1 MDHILDKN
9 FIFNIWNNIM
19 KSLYNYIKEAEEIN
33 ISKSIDYNQFSELFL
48 FINKS
53 QSLMD
58 RLQSICD
65 TYRKKYNDSLS
76 SSSLKTSI
84 IFNRFIDDAIEEYN
98 KINYTNK
105 ISPNIGTK
113 QHLIDEIAAKMITK
127 INIEL
132 DKVIKPEDESNGN

>member
-1 MDHILDKN
+1 
-9 FIFNIWNNIM
+9 M

-48 FINKS
+48 FINNS

-76 SSSLKTSI
+76 GSSLKTSI
-84 IFNRFIDDAIEEYN
+84 IFNKFIDDAIEEYN

>member
-1 MDHILDKN
+1 
-9 FIFNIWNNIM
+9 M

-84 IFNRFIDDAIEEYN
+84 IFNIFIDDAIEEYN

>member
-1 MDHILDKN
+1 
-9 FIFNIWNNIM
+9 M

-84 IFNRFIDDAIEEYN
+84 IFNKFIDDVIEEYN

>member
-1 MDHILDKN
+1 
-9 FIFNIWNNIM
+9 M

-48 FINKS
+48 FINNSK
-53 QSLMD
+53 SLMD

-84 IFNRFIDDAIEEYN
+84 IFNKFIDDAIEEYN

>member
-1 MDHILDKN
+1 
-9 FIFNIWNNIM
+9 M

-84 IFNRFIDDAIEEYN
+84 IFNRFIDDVIEEYN

>member
-1 MDHILDKN
+1 
-9 FIFNIWNNIM
+9 M

-113 QHLIDEIAAKMITK
+113 QHLIDEIDAKMITK

>member
-1 MDHILDKN
+1 
-9 FIFNIWNNIM
+9 M

-48 FINKS
+48 FINNSKS
-53 QSLMD
+53 LTD
-58 RLQSICD
+58 RMQSICD

-84 IFNRFIDDAIEEYN
+84 IFNKFIDDAIEEYN

>member
-1 MDHILDKN
+1 
-9 FIFNIWNNIM
+9 M

-48 FINKS
+48 FINNSK
-53 QSLMD
+53 SLMD
-58 RLQSICD
+58 RMQSICD

-76 SSSLKTSI
+76 GSSLKTSI
-84 IFNRFIDDAIEEYN
+84 IFNKFIDDAIEEYN

>member
-1 MDHILDKN
+1 
-9 FIFNIWNNIM
+9 M

-76 SSSLKTSI
+76 GSSLKTSI
-84 IFNRFIDDAIEEYN
+84 IFNRFIDDVIEEYN

>member
-1 MDHILDKN
+1 
-9 FIFNIWNNIM
+9 M

-33 ISKSIDYNQFSELFL
+33 ISKSIDYNQFSELFR

>member
-1 MDHILDKN
+1 
-9 FIFNIWNNIM
+9 M

-84 IFNRFIDDAIEEYN
+84 IFNKFIDDAIEEYN

>member
-1 MDHILDKN
+1 MDRILDKN

-48 FINKS
+48 FINNSK
-53 QSLMD
+53 SLMD

>member
-1 MDHILDKN
+1 
-9 FIFNIWNNIM
+9 M

-105 ISPNIGTK
+105 INPNIGTK

>member
-1 MDHILDKN
+1 
-9 FIFNIWNNIM
+9 M

-48 FINKS
+48 FINNS

-76 SSSLKTSI
+76 GSSLKTSI
-84 IFNRFIDDAIEEYN
+84 IFNKFIDDAIEEYN

-105 ISPNIGTK
+105 INPNIGTK

>member
-1 MDHILDKN
+1 
-9 FIFNIWNNIM
+9 M

-58 RLQSICD
+58 RLQTICD

-84 IFNRFIDDAIEEYN
+84 IFNKFIDDAIEEYN

-132 DKVIKPEDESNGN
+132 DKVIKPEDEPNGN

>member
-1 MDHILDKN
+1 
-9 FIFNIWNNIM
+9 M

-48 FINKS
+48 FINNS

-58 RLQSICD
+58 RMQSICD

-76 SSSLKTSI
+76 GSSLKTSI
-84 IFNRFIDDAIEEYN
+84 IFNKFIDDAIEEYN

-113 QHLIDEIAAKMITK
+113 QHLIDEISAKMITK

>member
-1 MDHILDKN
+1 
-9 FIFNIWNNIM
+9 M

-48 FINKS
+48 FINNS

-76 SSSLKTSI
+76 GSSLKTSI
-84 IFNRFIDDAIEEYN
+84 IFNRFIDDVIEEYN

>member
-1 MDHILDKN
+1 
-9 FIFNIWNNIM
+9 M

-76 SSSLKTSI
+76 GSSLKTSI
-84 IFNRFIDDAIEEYN
+84 IFNKFIDDAIEEYN

>member
-1 MDHILDKN
+1 
-9 FIFNIWNNIM
+9 M

-48 FINKS
+48 FINNS
-53 QSLMD
+53 RSLMN

-84 IFNRFIDDAIEEYN
+84 IFNKFIDDVIEEYN

-113 QHLIDEIAAKMITK
+113 QHLIDEISAKMITK
-127 INIEL
+127 INTEL
-132 DKVIKPEDESNGN
+132 DKIIKPEDESNGN

>member
-1 MDHILDKN
+1 
-9 FIFNIWNNIM
+9 M

-48 FINKS
+48 FINNS
-53 QSLMD
+53 RSLMN

-84 IFNRFIDDAIEEYN
+84 IFNKFIDDAIEEDN

>member
-1 MDHILDKN
+1 
-9 FIFNIWNNIM
+9 M

-48 FINKS
+48 FINNS

-58 RLQSICD
+58 RMQSICD

-76 SSSLKTSI
+76 GSSLKTSI
-84 IFNRFIDDAIEEYN
+84 IFNKFIDDAIEEYN

>member
-1 MDHILDKN
+1 
-9 FIFNIWNNIM
+9 M

-58 RLQSICD
+58 RLQTICD

-84 IFNRFIDDAIEEYN
+84 IFNKFIDDAIEEYN

-132 DKVIKPEDESNGN
+132 DKVIKSEDESNGN

>member
-1 MDHILDKN
+1 MDRILDKN

>member
-1 MDHILDKN
+1 
-9 FIFNIWNNIM
+9 M

-48 FINKS
+48 FINKR

>member
-1 MDHILDKN
+1 
-9 FIFNIWNNIM
+9 M

-48 FINKS
+48 FINNSK
-53 QSLMD
+53 SLMD

-76 SSSLKTSI
+76 GSSLKTSI

>member
-1 MDHILDKN
+1 
-9 FIFNIWNNIM
+9 M

-48 FINKS
+48 FINNS

-76 SSSLKTSI
+76 GSSLKTSI
-84 IFNRFIDDAIEEYN
+84 IFNKFIDDAIEEYN

-113 QHLIDEIAAKMITK
+113 QHLIDEIAEKMITK

>member
-1 MDHILDKN
+1 MDRILDKN

-48 FINKS
+48 FINNSK
-53 QSLMD
+53 SLMD

-84 IFNRFIDDAIEEYN
+84 IFNKFIDDAIEEYN

>member
-1 MDHILDKN
+1 
-9 FIFNIWNNIM
+9 M

-58 RLQSICD
+58 RLHSICD

>member
-1 MDHILDKN
+1 
-9 FIFNIWNNIM
+9 M

-48 FINKS
+48 FINNSK
-53 QSLMD
+53 SLMD
-58 RLQSICD
+58 RMQSICD

>member
-1 MDHILDKN
+1 
-9 FIFNIWNNIM
+9 M

-48 FINKS
+48 FINNSK
-53 QSLMD
+53 SLMD

>member
-1 MDHILDKN
+1 
-9 FIFNIWNNIM
+9 M

-48 FINKS
+48 FINNSK
-53 QSLMD
+53 SLMD

-84 IFNRFIDDAIEEYN
+84 IFNKFIDDVIEEYN

>member
-19 KSLYNYIKEAEEIN
+19 KSLYNFIKEAEEIN

-48 FINKS
+48 FINNS
-53 QSLMD
+53 RSLMN

-65 TYRKKYNDSLS
+65 IYRKKYNDSLS

>member
-1 MDHILDKN
+1 
-9 FIFNIWNNIM
+9 M

-48 FINKS
+48 FINNS

-84 IFNRFIDDAIEEYN
+84 IFNKFIDDVIEEYN

>member
-1 MDHILDKN
+1 
-9 FIFNIWNNIM
+9 M
-19 KSLYNYIKEAEEIN
+19 KSLYNFIKEAEEIN

-48 FINKS
+48 FINNS
-53 QSLMD
+53 RSLMN

-84 IFNRFIDDAIEEYN
+84 IFNKFIDDVIEEYN

-113 QHLIDEIAAKMITK
+113 QHLIDEISAKMITK
-127 INIEL
+127 INTEL
-132 DKVIKPEDESNGN
+132 DKIIKPEDESNGN

>member
-1 MDHILDKN
+1 
-9 FIFNIWNNIM
+9 M

-58 RLQSICD
+58 RLQTICD

-132 DKVIKPEDESNGN
+132 DKVIKPEDEPNGN

>member
-1 MDHILDKN
+1 
-9 FIFNIWNNIM
+9 M

-48 FINKS
+48 FINNS

-58 RLQSICD
+58 RMQSICD

-113 QHLIDEIAAKMITK
+113 QHLIDEISAKMITK

>member
-1 MDHILDKN
+1 
-9 FIFNIWNNIM
+9 M

-48 FINKS
+48 FINNSK
-53 QSLMD
+53 SLMD
-58 RLQSICD
+58 RMQSICD

-76 SSSLKTSI
+76 GSSLKTSI
-84 IFNRFIDDAIEEYN
+84 IFNKFIDDVIEEYN

>member
-1 MDHILDKN
+1 
-9 FIFNIWNNIM
+9 M

-48 FINKS
+48 FINNS
-53 QSLMD
+53 QSLID

-76 SSSLKTSI
+76 GSSLKTSI
-84 IFNRFIDDAIEEYN
+84 IFNKFIDDVIEEYN

-113 QHLIDEIAAKMITK
+113 QHLIDEISAKMITK

-132 DKVIKPEDESNGN
+132 DKVIKPEDE